1 MTEMLE
7 IIEHFKKKICY
18 HALQKK
24 KKKEKFKSSVLTRRC
39 FLMQTVQK
47 AACYV
52 GDIAFSSAAWKAA
65 NKFFLE
71 KIGSQSSGSPG
82 NSMCHASV

>member
-1 MTEMLE
+1 M
-7 IIEHFKKKICY
+7 HCK
-18 HALQKK
+18 KK

-82 NSMCHASV
+82 NSMCRASV